1 MPFLYFVE
9 YENRKYY
16 NKIIFKYVIF
26 NEKFLTKF
34 VCTVNSKQMR
44 YLRLKNENMLLTNL
58 RIQTDTLY
66 QADNNKRQKLS
77 PIRVVRSSVIRS
89 QEQPTQKQA
98 KFPFD

>member
-1 MPFLYFVE
+1 
-9 YENRKYY
+9 
-16 NKIIFKYVIF
+16 
-26 NEKFLTKF
+26 
-34 VCTVNSKQMR
+34 MR